1 MFNALRSPDAPS
13 TAKRAVLVCGLATAA
28 RLTATASFVA
38 AAIAGAGAEIAP
50 VPASRPA
57 QQANES
63 AQIRLELLRLHAAEQ
78 AARRLERSADEP
90 PYRFLPT
97 RRPADLMEPRQ

>member
-1 MFNALRSPDAPS
+1 MLIALRSRNARS
-13 TAKRAVLVCGLATAA
+13 TAKRRAMISALTGAVLLTNTARA
-28 RLTATASFVA
+28 VA
-38 AAIAGAGAEIAP
+38 VAIPEADPGIAP

-57 QQANES
+57 QQATES